1 MIDKCCKFCSLFEL
15 KNWIIWY
22 FAGIQGSPR
31 KLDGSKVVS
40 SPGGEGVLAN
50 FFNSLLYKKT
60 GSPGGVVGTKVTGS
74 EVLPDK
80 ATMRSDAA
88 AELDRLA
95 RSGNKKPPGTSG
107 NGGTPTGVDF
117 NVSDC

>member
-1 MIDKCCKFCSLFEL
+1 MYIL
-15 KNWIIWY
+15 
-22 FAGIQGSPR
+22 GIQGSPR

-60 GSPGGVVGTKVTGS
+60 GSQSGGMPKSPGG
-74 EVLPDK
+74 ENLPDK
-80 ATMRSDAA
+80 ATMRTDAA

-95 RSGNKKPPGTSG
+95 RGGTKKPSPPASG
-107 NGGTPTGVDF
+107 SGEGGTVPGSSNTSGVDF
-117 NVSDC
+117 NASDC

>member
-1 MIDKCCKFCSLFEL
+1 M
-15 KNWIIWY
+15 
-22 FAGIQGSPR
+22 
-31 KLDGSKVVS
+31 VS

-60 GSPGGVVGTKVTGS
+60 GSPAGVAGAKAPGNDS
-74 EVLPDK
+74 LPDK

-95 RSGNKKPPGTSG
+95 RGGSKKPPAPPG
-107 NGGTPTGVDF
+107 NGSGSAPTTGIDF

>member
-1 MIDKCCKFCSLFEL
+1 M
-15 KNWIIWY
+15 
-22 FAGIQGSPR
+22 
-31 KLDGSKVVS
+31 S

-60 GSPGGVVGTKVTGS
+60 GSPGGVVGAKTPGNEILT
-74 EVLPDK
+74 DK

-95 RSGNKKPPGTSG
+95 RGGGKKPPGPSGSG
-107 NGGTPTGVDF
+107 NGSAPPGVDF

>member
-1 MIDKCCKFCSLFEL
+1 M
-15 KNWIIWY
+15 
-22 FAGIQGSPR
+22 

-50 FFNSLLYKKT
+50 FFNSLLNKKS
-60 GSPGGVVGTKVTGS
+60 GSSPGGSLGAKS
-74 EVLPDK
+74 SPESLPDK

-95 RSGNKKPPGTSG
+95 RGGKKSL
-107 NGGTPTGVDF
+107 GGLDF
-117 NVSDC
+117 NSSSEC